1 MNLSFLCIMA
11 YVKFFEEK
19 CFVCSL
25 SLSLF
30 PCRKKKSLLSVEVIQ
45 NLLLLVSFYGFVL
58 LVSFPKFLK
67 SFSSLFFLF
76 FFFSKLL
83 SWEKPKS
90 MHFSGSCKRDV
101 CLFDNTSTKNL
112 SLDGNLKSTKNA
124 GFPISTTD
132 CTYAFCTSGIF
143 YTGD

>member
-1 MNLSFLCIMA
+1 MA

-45 NLLLLVSFYGFVL
+45 NLLLLLVSFYGFVL

-83 SWEKPKS
+83 S
-90 MHFSGSCKRDV
+90 
-101 CLFDNTSTKNL
+101 
-112 SLDGNLKSTKNA
+112 
-124 GFPISTTD
+124 
-132 CTYAFCTSGIF
+132 
-143 YTGD
+143 